1 MLNAELK
8 TALNSSSRIP
18 HSSFPFRSHNPVCAA
33 RGAAGDARLAED
45 FRRQQLAVNDQ
56 LLVAELP
63 VLARQLRL
71 RAVPLGQKVRAVVQA
86 LGLGLV
92 AGLAQQ
98 LRQAPDARVKI

>member
-1 MLNAELK
+1 MNMA
-8 TALNSSSRIP
+8 ASRYSSFITP
-18 HSSFPFRSHNPVCAA
+18 HSSFPFRSQDPVRAA

-45 FRRQQLAVNDQ
+45 FRVEQLSVDRQ

-71 RAVPLGQKVRAVVQA
+71 RAVPLRQEVRAVVQA

-92 AGLAQQ
+92 AGLAQK